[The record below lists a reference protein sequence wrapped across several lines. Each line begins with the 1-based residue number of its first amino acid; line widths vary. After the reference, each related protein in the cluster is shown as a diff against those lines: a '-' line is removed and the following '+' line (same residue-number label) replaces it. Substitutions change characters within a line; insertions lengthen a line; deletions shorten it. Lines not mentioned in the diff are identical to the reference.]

1 MSNRKDKDMQ
11 RILKE
16 EAEAAKKIREEAK
29 EKSRQAKEDKK

>member
-16 EAEAAKKIREEAK
+16 EAEAAKKIRDEAK
-29 EKSRQAKEDKK
+29 EKRKDKK